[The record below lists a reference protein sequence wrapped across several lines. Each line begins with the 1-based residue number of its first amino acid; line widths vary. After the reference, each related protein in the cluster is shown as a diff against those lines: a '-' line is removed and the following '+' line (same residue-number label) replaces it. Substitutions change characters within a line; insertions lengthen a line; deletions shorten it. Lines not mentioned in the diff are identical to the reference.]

1 MLIYYSSDPRELP
14 FDRTFGDPL
23 ATPAV
28 LYADVSSP
36 IFGEYHR
43 TLQALAKDGE
53 IAYRVRYRYIQNH
66 DTPAR
71 PLFMNGYGVELTLK
85 RTDYIVID
93 DRQDE
98 ERGDGKETTG
108 QKPKT
113 PSTENL
119 EDESPADL
127 TPLASSQ
134 VLTLGTSA
142 AGFVLD
148 SQDPITTLVK
158 LSQDFPKHSAAVAAY
173 NTSDKFLVEYA
184 KNRQAGLPGARNI
197 MWINGQQIDTRQV
210 DSYSLLEHL
219 RRERKL
225 IGEFKKL
232 GLAGS
237 EAVDL
242 LSHSALA
249 EVTVGSDVQRYDW
262 RDEAEEGGVLIWMND
277 IEKDKRYGSFSSNLQ
292 IVSDRCYRD
301 ACKQLIFYSSFNLR
315 IPASFHLSAGTFIM

>member
-1 MLIYYSSDPRELP
+1 
-14 FDRTFGDPL
+14 L

-53 IAYRVRYRYIQNH
+53 VAYRVRYRFIQNH

-98 ERGDGKETTG
+98 DDKKDTA
-108 QKPKT
+108 QKTKAKA
-113 PSTENL
+113 ENL

-127 TPLASSQ
+127 TPLSSSE
-134 VLTLGTSA
+134 VLTLGTST

-148 SQDPITTLVK
+148 SQDPFTTLIK

-173 NTSDKFLVEYA
+173 NTSDEFLVEYA
-184 KNRQAGLPGARNI
+184 KNRQAGLPSARNI

-225 IGEFKKL
+225 ISEFKKL

-242 LSHSALA
+242 LSHSSLT
-249 EVTVGSDVQRYDW
+249 EVKVGSDVQRYDW
-262 RDEAEEGGVLIWMND
+262 RDEAEEGGVLIWMNN
-277 IEKDKRYGSFSSNLQ
+277 IEKDKRYGSFPSNLQ
-292 IVSDRCYRD
+292 TVSFALEVLAERT
-301 ACKQLIFYSSFNLR
+301 KN
-315 IPASFHLSAGTFIM
+315 

>member
-1 MLIYYSSDPRELP
+1 
-14 FDRTFGDPL
+14 L

-53 IAYRVRYRYIQNH
+53 IAYRVRYRFIQNH

-98 ERGDGKETTG
+98 DDKKDTA
-108 QKPKT
+108 QKTKAKA
-113 PSTENL
+113 ENL

-127 TPLASSQ
+127 TPLSSSE
-134 VLTLGTSA
+134 VLTLGTST

-148 SQDPITTLVK
+148 SQDPFTTLVK

-173 NTSDKFLVEYA
+173 NTSGEFLVEYA
-184 KNRQAGLPGARNI
+184 KNRQAGLPSARNI

-225 IGEFKKL
+225 ISEFKKL

-242 LSHSALA
+242 LSHSSLT
-249 EVTVGSDVQRYDW
+249 EVKVGSDVQRYDW
-262 RDEAEEGGVLIWMND
+262 RDEAEEGGVLIWMNN
-277 IEKDKRYGSFSSNLQ
+277 IEKDKRYGSFPSNLQ
-292 IVSDRCYRD
+292 TVSFALKVLAERT
-301 ACKQLIFYSSFNLR
+301 KN
-315 IPASFHLSAGTFIM
+315 

>member
-1 MLIYYSSDPRELP
+1 
-14 FDRTFGDPL
+14 L

-53 IAYRVRYRYIQNH
+53 IAYRVRYRFIQNH

-98 ERGDGKETTG
+98 DDKKDTA
-108 QKPKT
+108 QKTKAKA
-113 PSTENL
+113 ENL

-127 TPLASSQ
+127 TPLSSSE
-134 VLTLGTSA
+134 VLTLGTST

-148 SQDPITTLVK
+148 SQDPFTTLVK
-158 LSQDFPKHSAAVAAY
+158 LSQDFPKHSAVVAAY
-173 NTSDKFLVEYA
+173 NTSGEFLVEYA
-184 KNRQAGLPGARNI
+184 KNRQAGLPSARNI

-225 IGEFKKL
+225 ISEFKKL

-242 LSHSALA
+242 LSHSSLT
-249 EVTVGSDVQRYDW
+249 EVKVGSDVQRYDW
-262 RDEAEEGGVLIWMND
+262 RDEAEEGGVLIWMNN
-277 IEKDKRYGSFSSNLQ
+277 IEKDKRYGSFPSNLQ
-292 IVSDRCYRD
+292 TVSFALKVLAERT
-301 ACKQLIFYSSFNLR
+301 KN
-315 IPASFHLSAGTFIM
+315 